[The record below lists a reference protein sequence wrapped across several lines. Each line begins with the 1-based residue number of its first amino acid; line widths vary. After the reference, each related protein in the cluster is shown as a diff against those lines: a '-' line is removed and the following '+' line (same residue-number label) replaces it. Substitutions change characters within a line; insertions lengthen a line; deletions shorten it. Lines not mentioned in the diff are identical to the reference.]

1 MAASPPPLLALAAA
15 TLAAL
20 AALAACRPAHAQSQI
35 NRCRGPDG
43 VTVYTDKRCSDVGAV
58 ATGRPDAEGAARR
71 GQRGC
76 ARSLRDL
83 VHEVTAAIDGR
94 DANRLGGV
102 YHFAGMSHRG
112 GYAVMDRL
120 ELIVQRPLIDIVA
133 LRPAAAT
140 PAEPWPATPTAAAVP
155 DATAAAA
162 RRTPTALRIEQAG
175 QDGTRR
181 RTVLS
186 LRRHMGCWWVSL

>member
-1 MAASPPPLLALAAA
+1 MTVSPPPLLAFAAA

-20 AALAACRPAHAQSQI
+20 AAVAACGPAQAQSQI
-35 NRCRGPDG
+35 NRCRSADG

-58 ATGRPDAEGAARR
+58 AAGRSDADGGARR
-71 GQRGC
+71 GTRGC
-76 ARSLRDL
+76 ARNLRDL

-120 ELIVQRPLIDIVA
+120 ELIVQRPLIDIAA
-133 LRPAAAT
+133 LRPAAAA
-140 PAEPWPATPTAAAVP
+140 PEASWPAVPSAAHAAE
-155 DATAAAA
+155 ATAAAA
-162 RRTPTALRIEQAG
+162 RRPPTALRLEQAG
-175 QDGTRR
+175 QDGARR
-181 RTVLS
+181 RTLLS